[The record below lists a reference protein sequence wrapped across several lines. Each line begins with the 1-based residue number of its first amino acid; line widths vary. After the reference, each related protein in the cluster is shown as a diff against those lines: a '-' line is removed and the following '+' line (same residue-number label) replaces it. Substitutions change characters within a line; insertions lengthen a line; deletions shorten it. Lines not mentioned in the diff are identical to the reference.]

1 MVLSCFLHPPHPLGN
16 LCFFF
21 RGMTRLQYI
30 EDSEPIV
37 DGSRNHWRTVQWVNR
52 NKLKVQ
58 TKLQN
63 QINKKATASGS
74 HGRGVNPYTDC
85 RLALG
90 VHKCTTIVLSSV
102 CIAAL
107 RMAVQATQPSKAH
120 KTHKHEFGPETYDKV
135 SDQYTKT
142 CTTCSHS
149 VTFEKM
155 WLSLRTL

>member
-1 MVLSCFLHPPHPLGN
+1 VKN
-16 LCFFF
+16 L
-21 RGMTRLQYI
+21 TPWEIYASS
-30 EDSEPIV
+30 SEVWLYFNILKTPIV
-37 DGSRNHWRTVQWVNR
+37 DGSRNHWRTVQWANR
-52 NKLKVQ
+52 NKQKVQ

-85 RLALG
+85 RLTLG
-90 VHKCTTIVLSSV
+90 VHKCTTIVWIIVLSSV